1 MKKSTIAS
9 LVTLSLL
16 AAPAAFAYQKGDV
29 VVRGGLTL
37 VSPDDASSNIIA
49 GDTDL
54 GLGVAVDSNTQIGL
68 NVAYFLTDRI
78 NIELLAAT
86 PFSHDVDFGVADPL
100 GTGNKLGE
108 VKHLPPT
115 ISVNYYFNDPSA
127 TFQPYA
133 GLGLNYTVFFDEE
146 FTSANEEAG
155 LTKLDLDD
163 SFGIAAQLGADYKL
177 TDKWHLNASVRWIDI
192 DTSATFE
199 LSGAEGKVSDIEID
213 PWVYTI
219 SLGYTF

>member
-9 LVTLSLL
+9 LVALSLL

-54 GLGVAVDSNTQIGL
+54 GLGVAVDSNTQIDL